1 VIVPWSILGLAGAAV
16 VGSAGY
22 WLGSTVVQAKFDH
35 ERAEWAGERA
45 SAMRQ
50 SLQQAEKFLAKA
62 QADADNLAKVQADGQ
77 ARLTAALADRD
88 AADRRAAGLRSTADA
103 AVAALRRGT
112 TQAPATAAECAAAD
126 AAARVFADVFRR
138 ADERAGILAAA
149 ADAARIAGQACVS
162 ADEITR

>member
-1 VIVPWSILGLAGAAV
+1 MIVPWGILSLAGAAAI
-16 VGSAGY
+16 GSAGY
-22 WLGSTVVQAKFDH
+22 WLGATVKQATLEH
-35 ERAEWAGERA
+35 ERAEMASERA
-45 SAMRQ
+45 SAMHQ
-50 SLQQAEKFLAKA
+50 SLQQAEKFIAKA

-88 AADRRAAGLRSTADA
+88 AADRRAVGLRRTADA

-112 TQAPATAAECAAAD
+112 AQAPATAAECAAAD